1 MLTGSGARARV
12 SCSTTCLS
20 ATVPLWPK
28 SGATS
33 AKSTL
38 IWRSL
43 PRSQAA
49 GADVGLGVLSA
60 ARAMGMDF
68 LPLTTEQ
75 YDLIIPVEFYES
87 DLLQPLLSLIR
98 DEEFKQKVE
107 ALGGYETVRMG
118 EVVAEL
124 KSTE

>member
-1 MLTGSGARARV
+1 M
-12 SCSTTCLS
+12 
-20 ATVPLWPK
+20 W
-28 SGATS
+28 
-33 AKSTL
+33 
-38 IWRSL
+38 
-43 PRSQAA
+43 
-49 GADVGLGVLSA
+49 GLGVLSA
-60 ARAMGMDF
+60 ARATGMNF

-75 YDLIIPVEFYES
+75 YDIVIPVEFYES